1 MKILYIFISTFSQSF
16 IYGNKYLVDFNN
28 TTAVCGNYSWLK
40 SGNLSTIYNTA
51 STIEGIFFGYNTLLV
66 RVLKTIITDMGY
78 SIDAT
83 GVTSWLDKLK
93 ADGKPIILYLP
104 KQEVEKVAVSGI
116 SDLNIVTYEGKN
128 TLQISNGNS
137 ILKFKYPTI

>member
-1 MKILYIFISTFSQSF
+1 MKIVYIFISTFSQSF

-28 TTAVCGNYSWLK
+28 TTAIYGNYSWLK

-51 STIEGIFFGYNTLLV
+51 STIEGIFFEYNTLLV
-66 RVLKTIITDMGY
+66 RVLKTIITNMGY

-83 GVTSWLDKLK
+83 GVTSWLNKLK

-104 KQEVEKVAVSGI
+104 KQEVEKVAVGGI
-116 SDLNIVTYEGKN
+116 SDLNIVTYEGEN
-128 TLQISNGNS
+128 TLQISNGNG
-137 ILKFKYPTI
+137 ILKCKYPTI